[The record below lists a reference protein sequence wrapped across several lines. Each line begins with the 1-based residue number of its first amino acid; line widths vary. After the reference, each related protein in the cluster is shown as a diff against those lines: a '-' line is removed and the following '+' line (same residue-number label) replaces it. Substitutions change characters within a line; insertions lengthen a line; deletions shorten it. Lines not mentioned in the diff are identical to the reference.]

1 MQSWLEGRIWIGKGA
16 QATGMTASLRI
27 LSSKADSNTCE
38 SFTRSGLKL
47 ESVHQESPRSDVF
60 RKRATKPLLNQ
71 RQRQRRL
78 TWAVEKNNWTVAQWS
93 KVLFSDESTFCISF
107 VNQAP
112 RVWRKSG
119 EAQNP
124 CCLKSSVKFPQSVMI
139 WAAMSSAG
147 VGPLCFLKST
157 VNAAIYQEILEHF
170 MLPSADKLYW
180 DADFIF
186 QQDLAPA
193 HTAKGTKSW
202 FNDHGVTVLDW
213 PANSPDLNPIEN
225 LWGIVK
231 RKMRDTRP
239 NNADELKA
247 TVKET
252 WASIPPQQC
261 HKLITSMPRRIEA
274 VIKAKGAPTKYWV
287 HIHYSKWTYFPEGQQ
302 FTKNDFLLVL
312 WSILICWDSELMGF
326 C

>member
-1 MQSWLEGRIWIGKGA
+1 MQSWLEGRTWVGKGA

-27 LSSKADSNTCE
+27 QSSKADSNTCE
-38 SFTRSGLKL
+38 SFTKSGLKL
-47 ESVHQESPRSDVF
+47 ESVHQESPCSDVF

-71 RQRQRRL
+71 RQRQKRL
-78 TWAVEKNNWTVAQWS
+78 TWAVEKKNWTVAQWS
-93 KVLFSDESTFCISF
+93 KVLFSDESNFAFHLEIKVPESGG
-107 VNQAP
+107 
-112 RVWRKSG
+112 RVERHRIHV
-119 EAQNP
+119 A
-124 CCLKSSVKFPQSVMI
+124 LKSSVKFPQSVMI

-170 MLPSADKLYW
+170 MLPSTDKLYG
-180 DADFIF
+180 DAYFIF

-202 FNDHGVTVLDW
+202 LNDHGVTVLDW

-247 TVKET
+247 LSKKPWLPYHLSSATN
-252 WASIPPQQC
+252 WSPPC
-261 HKLITSMPRRIEA
+261 HA
-274 VIKAKGAPTKYWV
+274 
-287 HIHYSKWTYFPEGQQ
+287 
-302 FTKNDFLLVL
+302 
-312 WSILICWDSELMGF
+312 ELRQ
-326 C
+326 

>member
-1 MQSWLEGRIWIGKGA
+1 MHKQQGWPQAWEYSQAKLIQTLGRASQGVDWSWSQCIKSHHAQTSSGKGLPSHFW
-16 QATGMTASLRI
+16 TRDNVRSI
-27 LSSKADSNTCE
+27 LP
-38 SFTRSGLKL
+38 GLW
-47 ESVHQESPRSDVF
+47 
-60 RKRATKPLLNQ
+60 RKRTGLL
-71 RQRQRRL
+71 L
-78 TWAVEKNNWTVAQWS
+78 
-93 KVLFSDESTFCISF
+93 
-107 VNQAP
+107 
-112 RVWRKSG
+112 SG
-119 EAQNP
+119 P
-124 CCLKSSVKFPQSVMI
+124 KSSFQMKVNFAFHLEIKVPESGGRVERHRIHVAWSPVWSFHSQWWFRLPCHLLVLVHCVFWSPQSTR
-139 WAAMSSAG
+139 
-147 VGPLCFLKST
+147 PST
-157 VNAAIYQEILEHF
+157 RKVLEHF
-170 MLPSADKLYW
+170 MLPSADKLYG

-287 HIHYSKWTYFPEGQQ
+287 HIQ
-302 FTKNDFLLVL
+302 
-312 WSILICWDSELMGF
+312 
-326 C
+326 

>member
-1 MQSWLEGRIWIGKGA
+1 MQSWLEGRIWVEKGA

-27 LSSKADSNTCE
+27 LSSKAGSNTCE

-71 RQRQRRL
+71 RQRQKHL
-78 TWAVEKNNWTVAQWS
+78 TWAVEKKNWTVAQWS
-93 KVLFSDESTFCISF
+93 KVLFSDESKFCISF
-107 VNQAP
+107 GNQGP
-112 RVWRKSG
+112 RVWRKTG

-170 MLPSADKLYW
+170 MLPSADKLYG

-239 NNADELKA
+239 NNADDLKA
-247 TVKET
+247 TVKEI

-287 HIHYSKWTYFPEGQQ
+287 HIQ
-302 FTKNDFLLVL
+302 
-312 WSILICWDSELMGF
+312 
-326 C
+326 